1 MKDTAETNALYN
13 TVAIDLADKLQA
25 IRKTAHAN
33 QITHPPSIDSL
44 FPAFNRIPIGIV
56 REYEA
61 MGHRAVSEA
70 LDAQA
75 EHHGVEFEHLAT
87 TLGTVIHGIDLKNPL
102 SPTMI
107 ALIRQTLLER
117 KVIFFRDQGL
127 SEDQQVAFG
136 RCFGELDA
144 FPFGKPGENPF
155 ILEILHNAYS
165 PGSEN
170 GWHTDVTWMQCPS
183 LGSIAQCTVAPPY
196 GGDTLFA
203 DSHAAYHGLPTNLQ
217 EQIQDL
223 SGINDYRVFLNRGGV
238 AMPED
243 LIKEVKAKIPF
254 GVAHPL
260 VRTHPETQK
269 LSLYLHGGFLRQDAL
284 FNHETGISLPAAE
297 SLALVAELLKQHSRP
312 EYQCRFKWTQGSI
325 AFWDNRAVQHYA
337 ASDYYPHERRLRRV
351 TISGTKPY

>member
-1 MKDTAETNALYN
+1 
-13 TVAIDLADKLQA
+13 
-25 IRKTAHAN
+25 
-33 QITHPPSIDSL
+33 
-44 FPAFNRIPIGIV
+44 
-56 REYEA
+56 

-155 ILEILHNAYS
+155 ILEISHNAYS

-203 DSHAAYHGLPTNLQ
+203 DSHRRLPRVANQPARADPRPFRYQRLSSLLKSWRRCHARGFDQ
-217 EQIQDL
+217 RSQSQD
-223 SGINDYRVFLNRGGV
+223 SFWGR
-238 AMPED
+238 A
-243 LIKEVKAKIPF
+243 PF
-254 GVAHPL
+254 GTNPSGN
-260 VRTHPETQK
+260 PETQLISTWWIPSSGCALQPRDRHLIAPPQRASRSS
-269 LSLYLHGGFLRQDAL
+269 LSCSNSTAAL
-284 FNHETGISLPAAE
+284 
-297 SLALVAELLKQHSRP
+297 
-312 EYQCRFKWTQGSI
+312 SI
-325 AFWDNRAVQHYA
+325 NADLNG
-337 ASDYYPHERRLRRV
+337 RRV
-351 TISGTKPY
+351 QSRSGTIAQCSTMLRAIIIPMSEDSGESRLAERNLINPAPGPDPQPLQPVSPAIVIRCSRRSKPS

>member
-1 MKDTAETNALYN
+1 MKDPAETRALYN
-13 TVAIDLADKLQA
+13 TTAIDIADKLNA
-25 IRKTAHAN
+25 VRKAVHGEQKTR
-33 QITHPPSIDSL
+33 PPLMDAL
-44 FPAFNRIPIGIV
+44 FPAFNRVPVGV
-56 REYEA
+56 AREYEA
-61 MGHRAVSEA
+61 MGHRAVSAALEA
-70 LDAQA
+70 LA
-75 EHHGVEFEHLAT
+75 EHHAVQFEHLAT
-87 TLGTVIHGIDLKNPL
+87 TLGTVIHGIDLKQSL
-102 SPTMI
+102 SPEII

-117 KVIFFRDQGL
+117 KVIFFRGQDL

-144 FPFGKPGENPF
+144 FPFGKPGKNPY

-165 PGSEN
+165 PGTEN
-170 GWHTDVTWMQCPS
+170 SWHTDVTWMECPS
-183 LGSIAQCTVAPPY
+183 LGSIAQCTQAPPY

-203 DSHAAYHGLPTNLQ
+203 DSHAAYLGLPTHLQ

-243 LIKEVKAKIPF
+243 LIKEVKTRIPF

-269 LSLYLHGGFLRQDAL
+269 PSLYLHGGFLRQDAL
-284 FNHETGISLPAAE
+284 FNHKTGTPLAAAD

-312 EYQCRFKWTQGSI
+312 EYQCRFQWTQGAI

-337 ASDYYPHERRLRRV
+337 TSDYYPHERRLRRV
-351 TISGTKPY
+351 TVSGCKPY